1 MNFKHSETGA
11 FFISGGENV
20 IKVKSNFIINR
31 SRMKELTSA
40 AVVSLE
46 QTGEALH
53 TEVVQAQVMPRD
65 TGALQ
70 NESTYVDKSES
81 SMGKVS
87 IVSSAPYARRLYFHP
102 EYNFSRDENI
112 AAGGKWFDPWLP
124 GGTREDFCGKAFARL
139 YRRNAG
145 LN

>member
-1 MNFKHSETGA
+1 M
-11 FFISGGENV
+11 
-20 IKVKSNFIINR
+20 IKVKSNFLINKL
-31 SRMKELTSA
+31 RMKELTSA

-46 QTGEALH
+46 QTGEALYR
-53 TEVVQAQVMPRD
+53 TEVLQSQVMPWEEG
-65 TGALQ
+65 TLQ
-70 NESTYVDKSES
+70 DESTYVDKSES

-124 GGTREDFCGKAFARL
+124 GGTREDFCRKAFSRL

>member
-1 MNFKHSETGA
+1 M
-11 FFISGGENV
+11 
-20 IKVKSNFIINR
+20 IKVKSNFLINKI
-31 SRMKELTSA
+31 RMKELDRA